1 MNFLIVSVLTVLFFT
16 TSVAIAADDGATE
29 MVSIV
34 SLKVE
39 QIHAN
44 PGELSNRNYVST
56 GQPNEETLVLAK
68 EAGFTTVID
77 FRAADED
84 RGFDEEREVVALGMN
99 YVSIPVDGPADI
111 NFDKAAD
118 LQRILAET
126 DGPVLLHCGSGNR
139 AGAIYALRAKLNGAS
154 SEEALAQGK
163 QAGLTRSE
171 EAVRNRL
178 AEQ

>member
-1 MNFLIVSVLTVLFFT
+1 MNFLIISVLTVLFFT
-16 TSVAIAADDGATE
+16 TSVANAADDGATD
-29 MVSIV
+29 MVSI
-34 SLKVE
+34 KVE

-84 RGFDEEREVVALGMN
+84 RGFDEEREVVALGMT

-126 DGPVLLHCGSGNR
+126 DGPVLLHCGTGNR